1 MGDKLFGF
9 KYEWLEPAFADDPRY
24 QDAELFIAIAKDI
37 ARIAVEELPDNFTHA
52 DVSDTEI
59 TDEQLQEAWSSN
71 DRDRFSELLLIAS
84 IQYMNTALK
93 IDLVRPNL
101 GWEKM
106 EMARTFACK
115 ATGKDPSGFSADFF
129 MKKGREGGL
138 KSSTMTNDFRVKL
151 CKAIDTYLLENHIW
165 NDPDSKGN
173 IKDIAPEI
181 WSEIE
186 KETSASSDWNG
197 YTIDTIKHARLGRK
211 TISECVSLS
220 KRRNV

>member
-1 MGDKLFGF
+1 MGEKLFGF
-9 KYEWLEPAFADDPRY
+9 KYEWLEPAFAEDPRY

-37 ARIAVEELPDNFTHA
+37 ARIAVETLPAGLTHA
-52 DVSDTEI
+52 DVLDTEI
-59 TDEQLQEAWSSN
+59 TDEQLEEAWTSD
-71 DRDRFSELLLIAS
+71 DRDLFSELLLFAS
-84 IQYMNTALK
+84 IQFMEAALK
-93 IDLVRPNL
+93 VDSLHPNL

-115 ATGKDPSGFSADFF
+115 ATGKDPSGFNAGFF
-129 MKKGREGGL
+129 KRKGRDGGL
-138 KSSTMTNDFRVKL
+138 KSSRILNDFRFKL
-151 CKAIDTYLLENHIW
+151 CNTIDTYLIESHIW

-186 KETSASSDWNG
+186 KATSASSDWNG
-197 YTIDTIKHARLGRK
+197 YTIGTITHARLGQR